1 MLPALSWR
9 SPLSL
14 RCVPWTLKLCLLL
27 AVGAATGCGSTAGQE
42 NDYTCTGVCS
52 GEPMPTLII
61 QAPDPETACTEYL
74 ENCRGDGTCS
84 SCS

>member
-1 MLPALSWR
+1 MLAGPLLEVT
-9 SPLSL
+9 LSL
-14 RCVPWTLKLCLLL
+14 RCFRFKMALPLLL
-27 AVGAATGCGSTAGQE
+27 ALSAATGCGTTAGQE

-52 GEPMPTLII
+52 GEPMPTIII

-74 ENCRGDGTCS
+74 ENCRGQGTCS